1 MTATTND
8 NEKLTLTVAEAAKLL
23 GISRGTAYE
32 CVRTGEI
39 PSVNFGRRVL
49 VPRRRLEALLND
61 DSAEDFAA

>member
-1 MTATTND
+1 MAPP
-8 NEKLTLTVAEAAKLL
+8 NENERRTLTVAEAAELL

-49 VPRRRLEALLND
+49 IPRQRLEALLN
-61 DSAEDFAA
+61 AEAPDNNEAA

>member
-1 MTATTND
+1 MATQ
-8 NEKLTLTVAEAAKLL
+8 NENERLTLSVAEAAKLL

-49 VPRRRLEALLND
+49 IPRRRLEALLNAD
-61 DSAEDFAA
+61 APDNNEAA